1 MTTSETEVPAAESVR
16 LRPEVADV
24 FRAYGPVYRAQHML
38 SEHERKVMRA
48 IEQCRTAAL
57 GGHLEVCDTCGYSR
71 PAYNSC
77 RDRHCPK
84 CQSLK
89 LAEWVEARKQKLLP
103 LPCFHVVFT
112 LPHKLRRLCRRNDQL
127 LYDLLFA
134 SAAKTLLELG
144 HDPAR
149 LDAHLGITAVLHT
162 WTRELDYH
170 PHVHCIVTAGGLSQD
185 KTRFVRGD
193 ERFLFPVRV
202 MSALYRGL
210 FLEGLR
216 KLLKKG
222 VLRTDGQDLSALL
235 DELYQTDWVV
245 YAKRPFGGPE
255 QVFSYLGR
263 YTHRTG
269 ISNQRILSMGP
280 EGVCFATKGGRTVTL
295 SAEEFIRRFLLHV
308 LPPGYVKIRHY
319 GLWASGYATEKLE
332 LARKL
337 LAQATAAA
345 VPEAMA
351 PACEPDSE
359 GCEVEDAVDDEE
371 AEAEAEKAE
380 PDETE
385 RLAERIYRLCG
396 IDVRQCPRCESG
408 RLQRQ
413 PLPQGKEARQ
423 ESRVD
428 TS

>member
-1 MTTSETEVPAAESVR
+1 MMEFETAISAAEPV
-16 LRPEVADV
+16 LYRPEVADV
-24 FRAYGPVYRAQHML
+24 FRAHGPVYRAQHML

-48 IEQCRTAAL
+48 IEQCRTPAL
-57 GGHLEVCDTCGYSR
+57 GGHLDVCDSCGYSR

-89 LAEWVEARKQKLLP
+89 QAEWVEARKQKLLP
-103 LPCFHVVFT
+103 LPYFHVVFT
-112 LPHKLRRLCRRNDQL
+112 LPQKLRRLARRNDQEM
-127 LYDLLFA
+127 YDLLFS
-134 SAAKTLLELG
+134 SAAKALLELG
-144 HDPAR
+144 HDPER

-193 ERFLFPVRV
+193 EKYLFPVSV
-202 MSALYRGL
+202 LSALYRGL
-210 FLEGLR
+210 FLDGLR

-269 ISNQRILSMGP
+269 ISNQRLLSMGP
-280 EGVCFATKGGRTVTL
+280 EGVCFATKNGRTVTL
-295 SAEEFIRRFLLHV
+295 SAQEFIRRFLLHV

-319 GLWASGYATEKLE
+319 GLWASGYAKEKLE

-337 LAQATAAA
+337 LAQESAA
-345 VPEAMA
+345 VSETIAQACA
-351 PACEPDSE
+351 PVLKA
-359 GCEVEDAVDDEE
+359 CEVEDAVDDEE
-371 AEAEAEKAE
+371 AAASESELD
-380 PDETE
+380 PQDL
-385 RLAERIYRLCG
+385 LAERIYRLCG
-396 IDVRQCPRCESG
+396 IDVRQCPQCESG

-413 PLPQGKEARQ
+413 PLPKSAEALK

>member
-1 MTTSETEVPAAESVR
+1 MQSETQGQSPEPARV
-16 LRPEVADV
+16 RPEVADV
-24 FRAYGPVYRAQHML
+24 FRAHGAVYRAKHML

-48 IEQCRTAAL
+48 VEQCRTAAL
-57 GGHLEVCDTCGYSR
+57 GGHLEVCDGCGYSR

-89 LAEWVEARKQKLLP
+89 QAQWVESRLGKLLP
-103 LPCFHVVFT
+103 LPSFHVVFT
-112 LPHKLRRLCRRNDQL
+112 LPHKLRRLARRNDQA
-127 LYDLLFA
+127 LYELLFT

-144 HDPAR
+144 HDPQR

-193 ERFLFPVRV
+193 EKYLFPVRV

-210 FLEGLR
+210 FLDGLR
-216 KLLKKG
+216 KLHRKG
-222 VLRTDGQDLSALL
+222 VLRTDGQDLVALC
-235 DELYQTDWVV
+235 DELYQADWVV

-269 ISNQRILSMGP
+269 ISNQRIRSMGP

-295 SAEEFIRRFLLHV
+295 QAEEFIRRFLLHI
-308 LPPGYVKIRHY
+308 LPPGFVKIRHY
-319 GLWASGYATEKLE
+319 GLWASGYAKEKLE

-337 LAQATAAA
+337 LSDEPAAA
-345 VPEAMA
+345 APAEPEPEPEAEA
-351 PACEPDSE
+351 NEI
-359 GCEVEDAVDDEE
+359 EDAVDDEE
-371 AEAEAEKAE
+371 ESGGEAEA
-380 PDETE
+380 DETDP
-385 RLAERIYRLCG
+385 LAERIYRLCG

-408 RLQRQ
+408 RMQRQ
-413 PLPQGKEARQ
+413 PLPAPKEAY
-423 ESRVD
+423 VD